1 MTAHSPLRRVL
12 LTGLTAALVAIPV
25 GCGPAASPT
34 PPGANITLAR
44 AEVPR
49 ASADPAGAAS
59 AGAAINAFGFD
70 LLRQLAVTSTPA
82 GKGANV
88 VVSPASIALALGMA
102 RAGAKGVTATEMDK
116 VLHDLATDEH
126 APWLNALDAALGTR
140 TGTFKDQQGKDQP
153 VTLRIANS
161 TFAQQGMK
169 LQDAF
174 LAALASRYGAGVR
187 LVDYK
192 TSTEAARVGINAW
205 VAEQT
210 EQRIKELLAAGALT
224 PDTRLTLVNAIY
236 LKAAWMTPFEEVD
249 TKDGPFTRADG
260 STVTAKFMN
269 SIGELRYAAAGG
281 WQAVELP
288 YVGGSLA
295 MTLLLPDGTAA
306 GPGLTAAAF
315 DAAIAALKARN
326 VTLAYPK
333 HSVESKLELEQ
344 VLPALGMPTAFQPGK
359 ADFSGMTTE
368 EQLFISAVIH
378 QANMDVD
385 EKGTTAAAATAVVM
399 RATALPAEPV
409 TLRLDKP
416 FYFALRDIPTG
427 TILFLGRVSDPT
439 AK

>member
-1 MTAHSPLRRVL
+1 MTARPALRRVL
-12 LTGLTAALVAIPV
+12 LVSLAAALAAIPM
-25 GCGPAASPT
+25 GCSPAATTS
-34 PPGANITLAR
+34 PGAGITLAR

-49 ASADPAGAAS
+49 ASADPSGATS
-59 AGAAINAFGFD
+59 AGKAINAFGFD
-70 LLRQLAVTSTPA
+70 LLTALEVTSTPA
-82 GKGANV
+82 GKGPNRV
-88 VVSPASIALALGMA
+88 ISPASIALALGMA
-102 RAGAKGVTATEMDK
+102 RAGAKGQTATEMDK

-126 APWLNALDAALGTR
+126 AAWLNALDVALGSR
-140 TGTFKDQQGKDQP
+140 SGTFKDQSGKDQP

-161 TFAQQGMK
+161 TFSQNGMK

-174 LAALASRYGAGVR
+174 LSALASRYGAGVR

-192 TSTEAARVGINAW
+192 TNPEAARVGINAW
-205 VAEQT
+205 VADQT
-210 EQRIKELLAAGALT
+210 EQRIKELLAAGAIT
-224 PDTRLTLVNAIY
+224 PDTRLTLVNAVY
-236 LKAAWMTPFEEVD
+236 LKAAWLTPFNEAD

-269 SIGELRYAAAGG
+269 TIGQLGYAATGG
-281 WQAVELP
+281 WQAVDLP

-295 MTLLLPDGTAA
+295 MTLFVPDSTGR
-306 GPGLTAAAF
+306 GLNAAAF
-315 DAAIAALKARN
+315 DAAVAALKPRS
-326 VTLAYPK
+326 VTLSYPR
-333 HSVESKLELEQ
+333 HSIESKLELEQ
-344 VLPALGMPTAFQPGK
+344 VLPALGMPTAFIPGK

-416 FYFALRDIPTG
+416 FYFALRDVPTG
-427 TILFLGRVSDPT
+427 TILFLGRVTDPT